1 GLFQCKEGDHLLIVI
16 HHLVVDGVSWRIL
29 LEDIET
35 GYEQA
40 INGEEIQLPQKTDSF
55 KLWAEQLTRYANS
68 PEMEKE
74 REYWNEIEH
83 IPTGLLPKDKEQ
95 DCSLIKD
102 SENITIQW
110 TASET
115 EQLLKQANRAY
126 NTEINDLLLTALG
139 RVIHKWTGMENIVV
153 NLEGHGRESIL
164 SDLDITRTVGWFT
177 SQ

>member
-1 GLFQCKEGDHLLIVI
+1 
-16 HHLVVDGVSWRIL
+16 
-29 LEDIET
+29 
-35 GYEQA
+35 
-40 INGEEIQLPQKTDSF
+40 
-55 KLWAEQLTRYANS
+55 

-95 DCSLIKD
+95 DCGLIKD
-102 SENITIQW
+102 SEVVTVQW

-139 RVIHKWTGMENIVV
+139 KAIHKWTGMEIITV

-177 SQ
+177 